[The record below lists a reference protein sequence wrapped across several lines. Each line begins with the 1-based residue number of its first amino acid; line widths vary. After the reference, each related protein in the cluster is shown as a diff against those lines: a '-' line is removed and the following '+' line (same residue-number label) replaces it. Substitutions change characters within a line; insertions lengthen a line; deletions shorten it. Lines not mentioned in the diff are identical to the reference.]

1 VMTNRSELV
10 TAARDG
16 DRHAFADLVE
26 LESREAI
33 GLCLA
38 ILRNQPDAE
47 DAAQE
52 AFVRAWRQLPS
63 LRDPDLW
70 GGWFRR
76 LTVTAAID
84 YHRRRRNGN
93 HVPLDGQ
100 EPPPL
105 PDTQHAL
112 AARDEMRRLIARL
125 DAKDQALLVLR
136 FGHDLELPQVAEAL
150 GIPVGTA
157 KSRLHRTPRSTT
169 ASSLRRSCTSRR
181 VGHGVQANPRRLA
194 AVLPAE
200 LRIPVSGRGERT

>member
-1 VMTNRSELV
+1 MTNRSELV
-10 TAARDG
+10 TAARGG
-16 DRHAFADLVE
+16 DKRAFGELVD

-33 GLCLA
+33 GLCLS
-38 ILRNQPDAE
+38 ILRCKPDAE

-84 YHRRRRNGN
+84 YHRKRRNG
-93 HVPLDGQ
+93 HLVPFDGQ

-105 PDTQHAL
+105 PDAQSSL
-112 AARDEMRRLIARL
+112 AARDETRRLISGL
-125 DAKDQALLVLR
+125 ESKDQILLVLR
-136 FGHDLELPQVAEAL
+136 FGHDLELPQVADAL

-157 KSRLHRTPRSTT
+157 KSRLHRTLAR
-169 ASSLRRSCTSRR
+169 LR
-181 VGHGVQANPRRLA
+181 
-194 AVLPAE
+194 AE
-200 LRIPVSGRGERT
+200 LENGNGR

>member
-1 VMTNRSELV
+1 MTDRKDLV
-10 TAARDG
+10 TAARKG
-16 DRHAFADLVE
+16 DRDAFAELVD

-33 GLCLA
+33 GLCFA

-52 AFVRAWRQLPS
+52 AFIRAWRQLPA
-63 LRDPDLW
+63 LRDPGLW

-93 HVPLDGQ
+93 LMPLDGQ

-105 PDTQHAL
+105 PDTQRAL
-112 AARDEMRRLIARL
+112 ANRDETRRLIACL
-125 DAKDQALLVLR
+125 DVRDQALLVLR

-157 KSRLHRTPRSTT
+157 KSRLHRTLTR
-169 ASSLRRSCTSRR
+169 LR
-181 VGHGVQANPRRLA
+181 
-194 AVLPAE
+194 AE
-200 LRIPVSGRGERT
+200 LENGDGHRESNS

>member
-1 VMTNRSELV
+1 MTNRSELV

-16 DRHAFADLVE
+16 DRHAFAELVD
-26 LESREAI
+26 LESCEAI
-33 GLCLA
+33 GLCLS
-38 ILRNQPDAE
+38 ILRCRPDAE

-84 YHRRRRNGN
+84 YHRKRRNGN
-93 HVPLDGQ
+93 LVPFDGQ

-105 PDTQHAL
+105 PDVQHSL
-112 AARDEMRRLIARL
+112 AARDETRRLISGL
-125 DAKDQALLVLR
+125 ESKDQILLVLR

-157 KSRLHRTPRSTT
+157 KSRLHRTLAR
-169 ASSLRRSCTSRR
+169 LR
-181 VGHGVQANPRRLA
+181 
-194 AVLPAE
+194 AE
-200 LRIPVSGRGERT
+200 MENGNGR

>member
-1 VMTNRSELV
+1 MISRRDLVAAAREGDRDAFAELV
-10 TAARDG
+10 D
-16 DRHAFADLVE
+16 
-26 LESREAI
+26 LESRQAI

-52 AFVRAWRQLPS
+52 AFIRAWRQLPA

-93 HVPLDGQ
+93 LVPFDGQ

-105 PDTQHAL
+105 PDAQHSL
-112 AARDEMRRLIARL
+112 AARDEMRRLISCLQAR
-125 DAKDQALLVLR
+125 DQALLVLR
-136 FGHDLELPQVAEAL
+136 FGHDLELPHLGQVP
-150 GIPVGTA
+150 G
-157 KSRLHRTPRSTT
+157 
-169 ASSLRRSCTSRR
+169 R
-181 VGHGVQANPRRLA
+181 V
-194 AVLPAE
+194 
-200 LRIPVSGRGERT
+200 

>member
-1 VMTNRSELV
+1 MTNRRDLV
-10 TAARDG
+10 ISARDG
-16 DRHAFADLVE
+16 DRDAFAELVD

-33 GLCLA
+33 GLCQS

-63 LRDPDLW
+63 LRDPELW

-93 HVPLDGQ
+93 HVPFDGQ

-105 PDTQHAL
+105 PDPGHSL
-112 AARDEMRRLIARL
+112 AARDEARRLIDCL

-136 FGHDLELPQVAEAL
+136 FGYDLELPRVAEAL
-150 GIPVGTA
+150 DIPVGTA
-157 KSRLHRTPRSTT
+157 KSRLHRTLARLR
-169 ASSLRRSCTSRR
+169 AELENGDGYRRSNS
-181 VGHGVQANPRRLA
+181 
-194 AVLPAE
+194 
-200 LRIPVSGRGERT
+200 

>member
-1 VMTNRSELV
+1 MTNRSELV

-16 DRHAFADLVE
+16 DRHAFAELVD

-33 GLCLA
+33 GLCLS
-38 ILRNQPDAE
+38 ILRCRPDAE

-84 YHRRRRNGN
+84 YHRKRRNGN
-93 HVPLDGQ
+93 LVPFDGQ

-105 PDTQHAL
+105 PDVQHSL
-112 AARDEMRRLIARL
+112 AARDETRRLISGL
-125 DAKDQALLVLR
+125 EAKDQILLVLR
-136 FGHDLELPQVAEAL
+136 FGHDLELPQVADAL

-157 KSRLHRTPRSTT
+157 KSRLHRTLAR
-169 ASSLRRSCTSRR
+169 LR
-181 VGHGVQANPRRLA
+181 
-194 AVLPAE
+194 AE
-200 LRIPVSGRGERT
+200 LENGNGR

>member
-1 VMTNRSELV
+1 MAQRKDLV
-10 TAARDG
+10 TSARDG
-16 DRHAFADLVE
+16 DREAFGELVE

-38 ILRNQPDAE
+38 ILRSHPDAE

-52 AFVRAWRQLPS
+52 AFVTAWRRLPS

-76 LTVTAAID
+76 LTVSAAID

-93 HVPLDGQ
+93 LVPLDGQ

-105 PDTQHAL
+105 ADAQHSL
-112 AARDEMRRLIARL
+112 AARDETRRLIARL

-136 FGHDLELPQVAEAL
+136 FGYDFELPQVAEAL

-157 KSRLHRTPRSTT
+157 KSRLHRTLAR
-169 ASSLRRSCTSRR
+169 LRAEMENGNGHRR
-181 VGHGVQANPRRLA
+181 PN
-194 AVLPAE
+194 
-200 LRIPVSGRGERT
+200 S

>member
-1 VMTNRSELV
+1 MTNRSELV
-10 TAARDG
+10 TAARGG
-16 DRHAFADLVE
+16 DKRAFGELVD

-33 GLCLA
+33 GLCLS
-38 ILRNQPDAE
+38 ILRCKPDAE

-63 LRDPDLW
+63 LRDADLW

-84 YHRRRRNGN
+84 YQRKRRNGN
-93 HVPLDGQ
+93 LVPFEDQ

-105 PDTQHAL
+105 PDPQHTF
-112 AARDEMRRLIARL
+112 AARDEMRGLISHL
-125 DAKDQALLVLR
+125 EAKDQVLLVLR

-157 KSRLHRTPRSTT
+157 KSRLHRTLAR
-169 ASSLRRSCTSRR
+169 LR
-181 VGHGVQANPRRLA
+181 
-194 AVLPAE
+194 AE
-200 LRIPVSGRGERT
+200 LETSHGR

>member
-1 VMTNRSELV
+1 MTNRRELV
-10 TAARDG
+10 TAARNG
-16 DRHAFADLVE
+16 DRHAFADLVD

-76 LTVTAAID
+76 LTVSAAID

-93 HVPLDGQ
+93 LVPLDGQ

-112 AARDEMRRLIARL
+112 AARDETRRLVARL
-125 DAKDQALLVLR
+125 DGKDQALLVLR
-136 FGHDLELPQVAEAL
+136 FGYDLELPQVAEAL

-157 KSRLHRTPRSTT
+157 KSRLHRTLARLR
-169 ASSLRRSCTSRR
+169 AELENGNGRRRSNS
-181 VGHGVQANPRRLA
+181 
-194 AVLPAE
+194 
-200 LRIPVSGRGERT
+200 